1 MAWWARA
8 GICVLTWCGAVPAWA
23 VLWDGGGTTSSWMEA
38 ANWQFNAIPTTADTA
53 TIVSDT
59 ASITGQAVPGVMA
72 VELGMGSFSG
82 GLTMSG
88 GVNPSVLNVATSV
101 TLAPA
106 GQLTLGGGGPAT
118 STINAASLATS
129 GAVTIH
135 QRGVVNLSGQL
146 TQTGGTLSLNGGAID
161 AASVSVQAGTF
172 NARGSIGGNV
182 TIGNG
187 SGSTAV
193 LAPSLSLEIA
203 GNLKFASDARLEVS
217 FGSSGFDQIHV
228 LDTATLGGVLDLSL
242 LSGATPT
249 PGVVYP
255 LISARAIDGAFTDVT
270 GSDAGGGSW
279 IPDFDIT
286 NGINVFYTELR
297 GNMNGDDT
305 VDELDAALFAHAI
318 RDPNT
323 YHFAYYLAGNVAD
336 AFMADMDGDGSNTFA
351 DIPAFLEVIENMGG
365 NSETAMAAI
374 AQALSVPEPATATT
388 LAISFLLS
396 SALRRTSRTRG

>member
-1 MAWWARA
+1 MRWGRGVACLLA
-8 GICVLTWCGAVPAWA
+8 WCGVAPAWA
-23 VLWDGGGTTSSWMEA
+23 VQWDGGGTTSSWMEA

-59 ASITGQAVPGVMA
+59 ATITGQTVPSVMA
-72 VELGMGSFSG
+72 VELGLGSFAG
-82 GLTMSG
+82 GLTMTGS
-88 GVNPSVLNVATSV
+88 VNPSVLNVATSV
-101 TLAPA
+101 TVAPA
-106 GQLTLGGGGPAT
+106 GQLALGGGGPAT
-118 STINAASLATS
+118 STINAASLTTS
-129 GAVTIH
+129 GTTTIH
-135 QRGVVNLSGQL
+135 QRGVVNLSGPL
-146 TQTGGTLSLNGGAID
+146 TQTGGTLNLNGGAID
-161 AASVSVQAGTF
+161 AASVAVQAGTF
-172 NARGSIGGNV
+172 NARGNIGGNV

-187 SGSTAV
+187 SGPTAV
-193 LAPSLSLEIA
+193 LAPDRSLEIA
-203 GNLKFASDARLEVS
+203 GSLKFASDARLEVS
-217 FGSSGFDQIHV
+217 FGSSGFDQIEV
-228 LDTATLGGVLDLSL
+228 LGTATLGGVLDLSL

-255 LISARAIDGAFTDVT
+255 LILARAIDGAFKDIT

-323 YHFAYYLAGNVAD
+323 YHFDYYLEGNVAD

-351 DIPAFLEVIENMGG
+351 DIPAFLQVIENLGG
-365 NSETAMAAI
+365 DSSVAMAAI
-374 AQALSVPEPATATT
+374 THALAVPEPAAATM
-388 LAISFLLS
+388 LAIGVLLS
-396 SALRRTSRTRG
+396 SARRRTSRARG

>member
-1 MAWWARA
+1 MRWGR
-8 GICVLTWCGAVPAWA
+8 GAVCLLAWCAAAPAWA
-23 VLWDGGGTTSSWMEA
+23 VQWDGGGTTSSWMEA

-59 ASITGQAVPGVMA
+59 ATIAGQTVPGVMA

-82 GLTMSG
+82 GLTMTG
-88 GVNPSVLNVATSV
+88 NVNPSVLNVATSV
-101 TLAPA
+101 TVAPA

-118 STINAASLATS
+118 STINAASLTT
-129 GAVTIH
+129 GGTVTIH
-135 QRGVVNLSGQL
+135 QRGIVDLSGSL
-146 TQTGGTLSLNGGAID
+146 TQTSGTLNLNGGAID
-161 AASVSVQAGTF
+161 ATSVSMQAGTF
-172 NARGSIGGNV
+172 NARGSIDANV

-187 SGSTAV
+187 SGATAM
-193 LAPSLSLEIA
+193 LAPDRSLEIA
-203 GNLKFASDARLEVS
+203 GSLKFASDARLEVS
-217 FGSSGFDQIHV
+217 FGSSGFDQIEV
-228 LDTATLGGVLDLSL
+228 LGTATLGGVLDLSL

-255 LISARAIDGAFTDVT
+255 LISARAIDGAFKDIT

-323 YHFAYYLAGNVAD
+323 YHFDYYLEGNVAD

-351 DIPAFLEVIENMGG
+351 DIPAFLQVIENLGG
-365 NSETAMAAI
+365 DSSAAI
-374 AQALSVPEPATATT
+374 AAITHALAVPEPAAATM
-388 LAISFLLS
+388 LAIGVLLT
-396 SALRRTSRTRG
+396 SARRRTSRARG

>member
-1 MAWWARA
+1 
-8 GICVLTWCGAVPAWA
+8 
-23 VLWDGGGTTSSWMEA
+23 MEA

-53 TIVSDT
+53 TIVNDT
-59 ASITGQAVPGVMA
+59 ATITGQTVPGVMA

-82 GLTMSG
+82 GLTMTG
-88 GVNPSVLNVATSV
+88 NVNPSLLNVATSV
-101 TLAPA
+101 TVAPA

-118 STINAASLATS
+118 STVNAASLTTS
-129 GAVTIH
+129 GTVAIH
-135 QRGVVNLSGQL
+135 QRGVVNLSGPL
-146 TQTGGTLSLNGGAID
+146 TQTAGTLNLDGGAID
-161 AASVSVQAGTF
+161 AAGVSVQAGTF
-172 NARGSIGGNV
+172 NARGSVDGNV

-187 SGSTAV
+187 SGALAV
-193 LAPSLSLEIA
+193 LAPDLLLEIS
-203 GNLKFASDARLEVS
+203 GDLKFASDARLEVS
-217 FGSSGFDQIHV
+217 FSASGFDQIEV
-228 LDTATLGGVLDLSL
+228 LGTATLGGVLDLSL

-255 LISARAIDGAFTDVT
+255 LISARAVNGAFTDIT
-270 GSDAGGGSW
+270 GSNAGGGSW

-305 VDELDAALFAHAI
+305 VNELDAALFAHAI

-323 YHFAYYLAGNVAD
+323 YHFDYYLEGNVAD

-365 NSETAMAAI
+365 NSAMAMAAI
-374 AQALSVPEPATATT
+374 AHALAVPEPSSATT
-388 LAISFLLS
+388 LAIGALLG
-396 SALRRTSRTRG
+396 SALRRTSRARG